1 MCYPYN
7 KYKHKQGH
15 TQMRILHK
23 NNIIDLFVWVDDSLP
38 KELRYSRKL
47 GNNNCRKVGRPAA
60 LSVSETITILL
71 FSNLTA
77 PQKLL
82 KDVWKW
88 AITNHSDDFKV
99 PCCSKFI
106 EHCHKAIPHMERL
119 LKELL
124 VSDANLRFIDSTMLP
139 VCRQCR
145 ADNHRV
151 AKDYANWGKNHQG
164 WWYGFKLHAAID
176 EHGNLAAIW
185 FTPANEADSQQIPK
199 LVDDNTDVAVGDGG
213 YNAEVMRRH
222 MWRDHKCY
230 VLAPPHPKQN
240 KKLSRKI
247 QIELLK
253 AREKIECVFDYLKNH
268 LNLVTSFPRSI
279 NGYFLNYLRNLL
291 GYQIGKLMGLI

>member
-1 MCYPYN
+1 
-7 KYKHKQGH
+7 
-15 TQMRILHK
+15 MRILHK
-23 NNIIDLFVWVDDSLP
+23 NDIINLFVWVDDSLP
-38 KELRYSRKL
+38 NELRYSRRL
-47 GNNNCRKVGRPAA
+47 GKNSCRKVGRPAA
-60 LSVSETITILL
+60 LSVSEIITILL

-88 AITNHSDDFKV
+88 VITNHSDDFKI
-99 PCCSKFI
+99 PCYSKFV
-106 EHCHKAIPHMERL
+106 EHCHKAIPYLEKL
-119 LKELL
+119 LEETL
-124 VSDANLRFIDSTMLP
+124 VSDASLRFIDSTMLP

-151 AKDYANWGKNHQG
+151 AKNYANWGKNHQG

-176 EHGNLAAIW
+176 EKGNLAAIW

-199 LVDDNTDVAVGDGG
+199 LVDDNTDIAVGDGG
-213 YNAEVMRRH
+213 YNADVMRRH
-222 MWRDHKCY
+222 MWRDHKCFI
-230 VLAPPHPKQN
+230 LAPPHPKQD
-240 KKLSRKI
+240 KKLALN
-247 QIELLK
+247 IEIDLLR

-291 GYQIGKLMGLI
+291 GYQVGKLMELI